1 MTGHTTEA
9 ALEAALAQTRADLQ
23 AATQRADHLQVALT
37 TNRRIGMAI
46 GILMARG
53 GLTETDAFH
62 CLVQASQ
69 QQNRKLA
76 TIAEDVIFIGHL

>member
-1 MTGHTTEA
+1 MTEHTTA

-23 AATQRADHLQVALT
+23 AATQRADNLQVALT
-37 TNRRIGMAI
+37 TNRRIGMAM
-46 GILMARG
+46 GILMTRS

-76 TIAEDVIFIGHL
+76 VIAEDVIFIGHL